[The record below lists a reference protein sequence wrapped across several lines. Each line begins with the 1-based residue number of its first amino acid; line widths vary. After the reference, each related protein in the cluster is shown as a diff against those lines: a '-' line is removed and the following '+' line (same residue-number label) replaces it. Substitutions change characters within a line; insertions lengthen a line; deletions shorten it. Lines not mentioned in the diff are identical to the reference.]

1 MSSPSCANEST
12 IASRLESRQ
21 WMSPVA
27 ATRSRPSPPDTR
39 PSPLPEAIVA
49 SLPACPNVYRLSRLG
64 TEREDMAEGL
74 GKNEVAAELTDSLK
88 RSIAALERQEIPYV
102 LGGGLGCWA
111 RGGPPSSNDIDLM
124 LKPEDAERAQEAL
137 AEAGMRPETPP
148 EQWLRKAWDG
158 DILIDLIYEPSG
170 MTVDDEVIARGETMS
185 VEAMEIRVMDLD
197 DILTTKLLAL
207 DEHSADYRDLILITR
222 SLREQIDWEQLRER
236 TAASPFA
243 PA

>member
-1 MSSPSCANEST
+1 
-12 IASRLESRQ
+12 
-21 WMSPVA
+21 
-27 ATRSRPSPPDTR
+27 
-39 PSPLPEAIVA
+39 
-49 SLPACPNVYRLSRLG
+49 
-64 TEREDMAEGL
+64 MAEGL
-74 GKNEVAAELTDSLK
+74 GKNEVAAALTDSLK

-170 MTVDDEVIARGETMS
+170 MRVDDEVIARGEEMS

-197 DILTTKLLAL
+197 DILTTKLFAL

-222 SLREQIDWEQLRER
+222 SLREQIDWAQLRER
-236 TAASPFA
+236 TAPSPFA
-243 PA
+243 RAFFTLADGLEISPGTPAGASVGG

>member
-1 MSSPSCANEST
+1 
-12 IASRLESRQ
+12 
-21 WMSPVA
+21 
-27 ATRSRPSPPDTR
+27 
-39 PSPLPEAIVA
+39 
-49 SLPACPNVYRLSRLG
+49 
-64 TEREDMAEGL
+64 MAEGL
-74 GKNEVAAELTDSLK
+74 GKSEVAPELTDSLK

-170 MTVDDEVIARGETMS
+170 MTIDDEVIARGEQMS
-185 VEAMEIRVMDLD
+185 VMAMEIRVMDLD

-243 PA
+243 LAFFALADGLEISPGARLESAR

>member
-1 MSSPSCANEST
+1 
-12 IASRLESRQ
+12 
-21 WMSPVA
+21 
-27 ATRSRPSPPDTR
+27 
-39 PSPLPEAIVA
+39 
-49 SLPACPNVYRLSRLG
+49 
-64 TEREDMAEGL
+64 MAENL
-74 GKNEVAAELTDSLK
+74 GKSEVAEDLTDSLK
-88 RSIAALERQEIPYV
+88 RSVAALDGGGVPYV

-124 LKPEDAERAQEAL
+124 IKPEDAERAQQAL

-148 EQWLRKAWDG
+148 EQWLRKAWDR

-170 MTVDDEVIARGETMS
+170 MTVDDEVIARGEMMS
-185 VEAMEIRVMDLD
+185 VIAMQIRVMDLD

-243 PA
+243 AAFFALADGLEISPATLRAGSTEG